1 MKSKLI
7 NMRGPTIMPFMFLV
21 CIVACCALLAIAGR
35 AVDAYRAKKPEPN
48 LSLCPLCEQPVP
60 SSR

>member
-7 NMRGPTIMPFMFLV
+7 NMRGPTITPIMFL
-21 CIVACCALLAIAGR
+21 IGMVACCALLAIAAR
-35 AVDAYRAKKPEPN
+35 TVDGYRAKKPEPN
-48 LSLCPLCEQPVP
+48 LSLCPLCDQAVP